1 MIIDAK
7 RADIGNTN
15 LGYLRLIFEYLNA
28 DALTVNP
35 YLGEEALAPF
45 LAKKDKGVIVLCK
58 TSNSGA
64 SEFQDLVLSSKYQ
77 LSIKYQVASINGRIK
92 LYQYVAYQV
101 TKKWNKNKNCL
112 LVVGATYP
120 SELKELRKIV
130 GDDLWILVP
139 GVGA

>member
-1 MIIDAK
+1 MRKKYPEIPMIIDAK

-15 LGYLRLIFEYLNA
+15 LGYVRLIFEYLNA

-64 SEFQDLVLSSKYQ
+64 SEFQDF
-77 LSIKYQVASINGRIK
+77 SIK
-92 LYQYVAYQV
+92 
-101 TKKWNKNKNCL
+101 
-112 LVVGATYP
+112 
-120 SELKELRKIV
+120 
-130 GDDLWILVP
+130 
-139 GVGA
+139 